1 METGDG
7 WDKTDAKV
15 GTAANLRQAVKD
27 LEADTALCEAVG
39 SELVANHA
47 FMKEREFRKT
57 RDLEPN
63 ALLDF
68 YVWFV

>member
-1 METGDG
+1 M
-7 WDKTDAKV
+7 
-15 GTAANLRQAVKD
+15 RD
-27 LEADTALCEAVG
+27 LAADTALSDAVG
-39 SELVANHA
+39 RELVEHQV

-57 RDLEPN
+57 RDMEPN